1 MEKMIPQRMNSVR
14 PDAHELLTQSFICI
28 TPRMLAACLA
38 APFFP
43 AVILAVLATARISGD
58 SWIGL
63 LILPIWACSYTGFV
77 ILGLPGI
84 FILNKHNRLTLLN
97 LSIYGAIAGSIPY
110 LGISLIFSMNGPFST
125 DLEYIFLNSL
135 GTIFGLGIAFIFGMI
150 IEIKTH

>member
-14 PDAHELLTQSFICI
+14 PDTPGLQTQSFICI
-28 TPRMLAACLA
+28 TPRILAACLA

-43 AVILAVLATARISGD
+43 AVILAVLAATRISGD

-63 LILPIWACSYTGFV
+63 LIFPIWACSYTGFV

-84 FILNKHNRLTLLN
+84 FMLNKHNRLTLLN

-125 DLEYIFLNSL
+125 DIEYIFLNSL

-150 IEIKTH
+150 REIKTH

>member
-1 MEKMIPQRMNSVR
+1 MEKMIPQRINSVR
-14 PDAHELLTQSFICI
+14 PDAHELQTQSFICI

-63 LILPIWACSYTGFV
+63 LIFPIWACSYTGFV

-84 FILNKHNRLTLLN
+84 FMLNKHNRLTLLN

-135 GTIFGLGIAFIFGMI
+135 GTLFGLGIALIFGMI
-150 IEIKTH
+150 IEIKNH

>member
-1 MEKMIPQRMNSVR
+1 
-14 PDAHELLTQSFICI
+14 
-28 TPRMLAACLA
+28 MLVACLA

-43 AVILAVLATARISGD
+43 AVILAVLAAARISGD

-63 LILPIWACSYTGFV
+63 LIFPIWACSYTGFV

-84 FILNKHNRLTLLN
+84 FMLNKHNRLTLLN

>member
-1 MEKMIPQRMNSVR
+1 MNSVR
-14 PDAHELLTQSFICI
+14 PDAPGLQTQSFICI

-43 AVILAVLATARISGD
+43 AVILAVLAAARISGD

-63 LILPIWACSYTGFV
+63 LIFPIWACSYTGFV

-84 FILNKHNRLTLLN
+84 FMLNKHNRLTLLN

>member
-1 MEKMIPQRMNSVR
+1 MEKMIPQRINSVR
-14 PDAHELLTQSFICI
+14 PDAHELQTQSFICI

-63 LILPIWACSYTGFV
+63 LIFPIWACSYSSGFV

-84 FILNKHNRLTLLN
+84 FMLNKHKLFDTIESFRFMEP
-97 LSIYGAIAGSIPY
+97 SQAPFH
-110 LGISLIFSMNGPFST
+110 GILA
-125 DLEYIFLNSL
+125 FL
-135 GTIFGLGIAFIFGMI
+135 
-150 IEIKTH
+150 